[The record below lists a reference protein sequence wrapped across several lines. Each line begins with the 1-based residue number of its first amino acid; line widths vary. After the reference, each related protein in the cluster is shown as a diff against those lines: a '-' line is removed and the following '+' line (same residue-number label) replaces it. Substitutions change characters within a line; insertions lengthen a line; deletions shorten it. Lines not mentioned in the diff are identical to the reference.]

1 MQERYIFFDLD
12 GTLID
17 PAMGITNAIMYALQY
32 FDIVVQDRRELY
44 SFIGPPLKEQFKI
57 VFKLTDEQADE
68 MLRLYRVYYS
78 DKGLFENTVYEGI
91 PTMLSTLQEAGFKLV
106 LATSKPAVYA
116 ERILEHFDLKQY
128 FTFVSGCELGGARV
142 EKEDVIRFALEQLHI
157 ESSADV
163 RMVGDR
169 SFDVNGARA
178 CGIETIGVLYGYGS
192 RQELRGAKAVAANV
206 EELQR
211 ILL

>member
-12 GTLID
+12 GTLTD
-17 PAMGITNAIMYALQY
+17 PALGITNAIMYALQH
-32 FDIVVQDRRELY
+32 FGIVVEDRRELY

-68 MLRLYRVYYS
+68 MLRLYRVYYG

-91 PTMLSTLQEAGFKLV
+91 PTMLSALQQAGFKLV

-142 EKEDVIRFALEQLHI
+142 EKADVIRYALEQLHI
-157 ESSADV
+157 QTPAQV
-163 RMVGDR
+163 CMVGDR
-169 SFDVNGARA
+169 SFDVDGARA
-178 CGIETIGVLYGYGS
+178 CGIETVGVLYGYGS
-192 RQELRGAKAVAANV
+192 REELHGAKALASSA
-206 EELQR
+206 EELQG
-211 ILL
+211 ILM

>member
-1 MQERYIFFDLD
+1 MKERYIFFDLD

-17 PAMGITNAIMYALQY
+17 PALGITNAIMYALPH
-32 FDIVVQDRRELY
+32 FGITVGDRRELY

-57 VFKLTDEQADE
+57 VFKLTDEQAEE

-91 PTMLSTLQEAGFKLV
+91 PTMLSTLQKAGFKLV
-106 LATSKPAVYA
+106 LATSKPTVFA
-116 ERILEHFDLKQY
+116 ERILEHYDLRQY

-142 EKEDVIRFALEQLHI
+142 EKADVIRFALEKLHI
-157 ESSADV
+157 QNPAQV
-163 RMVGDR
+163 CMVGDR
-169 SFDVNGARA
+169 SFDVDGARA
-178 CGIETIGVLYGYGS
+178 CGIETVGVLYGYGS
-192 RQELRGAKAVAANV
+192 KEELQGAKALVASA
-206 EELQR
+206 EELLE